1 MQNSGPIG
9 NSTRCSVQR
18 ATCSHPQSSMP
29 TIRRLPPLPTRTST
43 DPVLGSRSDSVSA
56 SPPLIRKPARHRIAI
71 RARVRSAYGPGPAW
85 RITRMISSTVGDRPG
100 NARPCSAARS
110 QPNARVSR
118 PVSVDGRL
126 GPSVLARTCC
136 PPIDRPGPRRRPRP
150 GRSPEGFSVAPC
162 GRRSQATW
170 RSTRSST
177 GGLPSTHGAATAAP
191 WPLLSDGKR
200 GVLKLGSA
208 ALAGVLPWSEDPTS
222 EVGSRRSAVDRSRP
236 WRGVSLMHD
245 ALLRAQV
252 AP

>member
-1 MQNSGPIG
+1 
-9 NSTRCSVQR
+9 
-18 ATCSHPQSSMP
+18 MP

-177 GGLPSTHGAATAAP
+177 GGLPSTHGAATAVP
-191 WPLLSDGKR
+191 WPLRLAT
-200 GVLKLGSA
+200 GSA
-208 ALAGVLPWSEDPTS
+208 AALN
-222 EVGSRRSAVDRSRP
+222 VGSDRRAACPQPGAPAVIRRSLDPSAPTREDRHGDQKEEP
-236 WRGVSLMHD
+236 LWPG
-245 ALLRAQV
+245 
-252 AP
+252 